1 MNERKKG
8 AILSYI
14 QVFLSVVVSMIYVPV
29 LLHFLGQSEYGLYQ
43 IVGSFFSYVTVFES
57 CVSAGILRNY
67 CNALGRSDHEEASV
81 TLSMARSIYR
91 FLALLLD
98 FVGIAV
104 IFAFRSFYAASFT
117 TSELNESIA
126 ILILLFVNMTFT
138 LQGSVYLTI
147 LTGHEKYTFLRIL
160 SILMQVIQPLL
171 VILCVSRI
179 PYAVTVSLVIVLL
192 NILTIGIRYGY
203 VTRKLKIRII
213 KPKDSRIV
221 KSILGL
227 SAAILLGSIADQIFW
242 KTDQV
247 ILGRMFNTVVVA
259 VYSVGSQ
266 ICSMYMQFG
275 TQISGVFYPKLSV
288 LYQEE
293 SGLLKVSDLFI
304 RIGRITFYIILLV
317 LSGFIIFGR
326 EFLLLWV
333 GEGYEEAY
341 WVAIIVMLPF
351 SIDLAQNLGLGI
363 LQIKGQYGFR
373 AKIYFLSAVLNIVT
387 TVLFTRWIGIV
398 GAALSTGVSMFL
410 TSGLIMNWYFQRKAG
425 LDIKKFWKETA
436 PVIIT
441 AVLLTMGALILKQ
454 HLKIEP
460 AGSIWK
466 FGAGVLLYTA
476 LYAAVMLGI
485 VANQS
490 EKEQFLQIVTSLACT
505 LKRK

>member
-98 FVGIAV
+98 FVGITV
-104 IFAFRSFYAASFT
+104 IFTFRSFYAASFT
-117 TSELNESIA
+117 TSELIESIA

-138 LQGSVYLTI
+138 LQGSVYLTV

-179 PYAVTVSLVIVLL
+179 PYAITVSVVIVLL
-192 NILTIGIRYGY
+192 NLLTIGIRYGY
-203 VTRKLKIRII
+203 VTQKLKIRIT
-213 KPKDSRIV
+213 KQPKDSRIV

-247 ILGRMFNTVVVA
+247 ILGRMFNTAVVA
-259 VYSVGSQ
+259 VYSVGAQ
-266 ICSMYMQFG
+266 IYMMYMQFG
-275 TQISGVFYPKLSV
+275 TQVSGVFYPKISA

-293 SGLLKVSDLFI
+293 NGLQKVSDLFI
-304 RIGRITFYIILLV
+304 RIGRITFYVILLI

-351 SIDLAQNLGLGI
+351 SIDLAQNLGLCI
-363 LQIKGQYGFR
+363 LQIKGQYSFR
-373 AKIYFLSAVLNIVT
+373 ARIYFMSAVLNIVT
-387 TVLFTRWIGIV
+387 TVYKLDWNCRCSAFNRCFHVPDQWGDYELVFPEKSWSGYQKILERDRSGHHYCSFVDNGCTDSE
-398 GAALSTGVSMFL
+398 AAPENR
-410 TSGLIMNWYFQRKAG
+410 TSW
-425 LDIKKFWKETA
+425 
-436 PVIIT
+436 V
-441 AVLLTMGALILKQ
+441 
-454 HLKIEP
+454 HLEIWCRSP
-460 AGSIWK
+460 SLYGSLCGGHAWNRGQPI
-466 FGAGVLLYTA
+466 
-476 LYAAVMLGI
+476 
-485 VANQS
+485 
-490 EKEQFLQIVTSLACT
+490 
-505 LKRK
+505 

>member
-67 CNALGRSDHEEASV
+67 CNALGRSDHEEAAV

-91 FLALLLD
+91 FLAIILD
-98 FVGIAV
+98 LVGV
-104 IFAFRSFYAASFT
+104 SVVFAFRSFYAGSFS

-138 LQGSVYLTI
+138 LQGSVYLTV

-179 PYAVTVSLVIVLL
+179 PYAITVSVVIVLL
-192 NILTIGIRYGY
+192 NLLTIGIRYGY
-203 VTRKLKIRII
+203 VTQKLKIRIT
-213 KPKDSRIV
+213 KQPKDSRIV
-221 KSILGL
+221 KNILGL

-247 ILGRMFNTVVVA
+247 ILGRMFNTAVVA
-259 VYSVGSQ
+259 VYSVGAQ
-266 ICSMYMQFG
+266 IYMMYMQFG
-275 TQISGVFYPKLSV
+275 TQVSGVFYPKLSA

-293 SGLLKVSDLFI
+293 NGLQKVSDLFI

-317 LSGFIIFGR
+317 LSGFIVFGR

-341 WVAIIVMLPF
+341 WGCNHRHASIFHRSGAESRTLHSADQGAVRFPCKDLFSERCPEHPDDHSFHKMDRDHRCCTFYRHFDVPDQRPDHELVLSKTSRSRHPEILEGDSAHYHRHTFADHWGAPAQAFSGIRAHRFLP
-351 SIDLAQNLGLGI
+351 DV
-363 LQIKGQYGFR
+363 R
-373 AKIYFLSAVLNIVT
+373 
-387 TVLFTRWIGIV
+387 V
-398 GAALSTGVSMFL
+398 GS
-410 TSGLIMNWYFQRKAG
+410 Y
-425 LDIKKFWKETA
+425 
-436 PVIIT
+436 
-441 AVLLTMGALILKQ
+441 
-454 HLKIEP
+454 
-460 AGSIWK
+460 
-466 FGAGVLLYTA
+466 
-476 LYAAVMLGI
+476 
-485 VANQS
+485 
-490 EKEQFLQIVTSLACT
+490 SLHHT
-505 LKRK
+505 LRHRHA

>member
-67 CNALGRSDHEEASV
+67 CNALGRSDHEEAAV

-91 FLALLLD
+91 FLAIILD
-98 FVGIAV
+98 LVGV
-104 IFAFRSFYAASFT
+104 SVVFAFRSFYAGSFS

-138 LQGSVYLTI
+138 LQGSVYLTV

-179 PYAVTVSLVIVLL
+179 PYAITVSVVIVLL
-192 NILTIGIRYGY
+192 NLLTIGIRYGY
-203 VTRKLKIRII
+203 VTQKLKIRIT
-213 KPKDSRIV
+213 KQPKDSRIV
-221 KSILGL
+221 KNILGL

-247 ILGRMFNTVVVA
+247 ILGRMFNTAVVA
-259 VYSVGSQ
+259 VYSVGAQ
-266 ICSMYMQFG
+266 IYMMYMQFG
-275 TQISGVFYPKLSV
+275 TQVSGVFYPKLSA

-293 SGLLKVSDLFI
+293 NGLQKVSDLFI

-317 LSGFIIFGR
+317 LSGFIVFGR

-341 WVAIIVMLPF
+341 WVAIISERCPEHPDDHSFHKMDWDHRCCTFYRHFDVPDQRPDHELVLSKTSRSRHPEILEGDSAHYHRHTFADHWGAPAQAFSGIRAHRFLP
-351 SIDLAQNLGLGI
+351 DV
-363 LQIKGQYGFR
+363 R
-373 AKIYFLSAVLNIVT
+373 
-387 TVLFTRWIGIV
+387 V
-398 GAALSTGVSMFL
+398 GS
-410 TSGLIMNWYFQRKAG
+410 Y
-425 LDIKKFWKETA
+425 
-436 PVIIT
+436 
-441 AVLLTMGALILKQ
+441 
-454 HLKIEP
+454 
-460 AGSIWK
+460 
-466 FGAGVLLYTA
+466 
-476 LYAAVMLGI
+476 
-485 VANQS
+485 
-490 EKEQFLQIVTSLACT
+490 SLHHT
-505 LKRK
+505 LRHRHA